1 MPFFSVL
8 LTLLLPFVEPP
19 AQDADDSV
27 ARQARDEERAIPE
40 GSMSRRA
47 PDWAEILDGPHVPV
61 ANQVRIE
68 GQVIVRINP
77 QPGTVRSDLLADLP
91 RQPIPPRLVERP
103 IGRCIAAGGI
113 VGVSDS
119 GNRLII
125 HMRDRT
131 LISAKLEK
139 DCSPRDFYLGF
150 YMERSEDGRLCTG
163 RDRLLSRAGAKCQ
176 ISKMS
181 QLVVARGED

>member
-1 MPFFSVL
+1 
-8 LTLLLPFVEPP
+8 
-19 AQDADDSV
+19 
-27 ARQARDEERAIPE
+27 
-40 GSMSRRA
+40 MSRRA
-47 PDWAEILDGPHVPV
+47 PDWTGFVDGAGIPV

-68 GQVIVRINP
+68 GRVIVRISP
-77 QPGTVRSDLLADLP
+77 QPSAVRNGLLADLP
-91 RQPIPPRLVERP
+91 RQTAPPRLVERP
-103 IGRCIAAGGI
+103 IGRCIAADRI

-119 GNRLII
+119 GNRLVI

-131 LISAKLEK
+131 MISAKLEK

-176 ISKMS
+176 ISRLN
-181 QLVVARGED
+181 QLVLVPGED